1 VLQNPRCADLDG
13 VPSLPA
19 AAYALLR
26 TKFRPTTS
34 TLSAA
39 AESKDRTTTKLL
51 IRLQVTVYLPALAK
65 FGDADVG
72 FLCFKPL

>member
-51 IRLQVTVYLPALAK
+51 IRLQVTVYLLASDQIWMLGAAIWS
-65 FGDADVG
+65 FQ
-72 FLCFKPL
+72 P

>member
-51 IRLQVTVYLPALAK
+51 IRLQVTAYLLASDQIWMLGAAIWS
-65 FGDADVG
+65 FQ
-72 FLCFKPL
+72 P